1 MIGAIADDVT
11 GATDVAVAMRREGL
25 RTLLVFGVPSKP
37 APAGHDAVV
46 VALKSRTIP
55 AADAVEQSCRALGWL
70 QEHGAESTYFK
81 FCSTFDST
89 PAGNIGPV
97 LDALADEMA
106 APTVVLTPSSPEH
119 ARTQYLGHLFVG
131 DVLISDSHMR
141 HHPLTPMT
149 DPVLARVLQRQT
161 ERPVGLIPHAVV
173 RAGRTEI
180 RAAAAAA
187 REHYLL
193 VDAVSDA
200 DLREIGA
207 AVAEFPLVAGASGL
221 AAGLAAARRVTGV
234 GAADDPVGAAPAAV
248 LAGSCSARTLE
259 QVEAMRA
266 AGRPTHL
273 LDVVAEPDAGR
284 LAARALDWF
293 DGLGGLGGP
302 APLVYSSVPP
312 ARLAAIQA
320 ALGAQRAADLI
331 EQAMG
336 EIAAGLVAR
345 GVRRIVAA
353 GGETSGAV
361 VAALGVEA
369 VEIGPE
375 AARGVPWIYPTS
387 GDPLALLLKSGN
399 FGEADLLVRAT

>member
-25 RTLLVFGVPSKP
+25 RTLLVFGVPGDP

-46 VALKSRTIP
+46 VALKSRTVP
-55 AADAVEQSCRALGWL
+55 AAEAVDQSRRALSWL
-70 QEHGAESTYFK
+70 QEHGADGIYVK

-89 PAGNIGPV
+89 PEGNIGPV
-97 LDALADEMA
+97 LDALADELA

-141 HHPLTPMT
+141 HHPLTPMI
-149 DPVLARVLQRQT
+149 DPVLPRVLQRQT
-161 ERPVGLIPHAVV
+161 ERPVGLIPHPVV
-173 RAGRTEI
+173 RAGRAAI
-180 RAAAAAA
+180 RAAATAAGE
-187 REHYLL
+187 RYLL
-193 VDAVSDA
+193 VDAVCDA
-200 DLREIGA
+200 DLREIGV

-221 AAGLAAARRVTGV
+221 AAGLAAARRVA
-234 GAADDPVGAAPAAV
+234 GAATAADPVGDAPAAA

-259 QVEAMRA
+259 QVAAMRE
-266 AGRPTHL
+266 AGRPTYL
-273 LDVVAEPDAGR
+273 LDVVAEPAAGR
-284 LAARALDWF
+284 LAAGALDWF
-293 DGLGGLGGP
+293 DGLGATP
-302 APLVYSSVPP
+302 APLFYSSVPP
-312 ARLAAIQA
+312 ERLAEIQA
-320 ALGAQRAADLI
+320 VLGAQRAAETL
-331 EQAMG
+331 ERAMG
-336 EIAAGLVAR
+336 EIATGLVAR

-353 GGETSGAV
+353 GGETSGAI

-399 FGEADLLVRAT
+399 FGEADLLVRTT